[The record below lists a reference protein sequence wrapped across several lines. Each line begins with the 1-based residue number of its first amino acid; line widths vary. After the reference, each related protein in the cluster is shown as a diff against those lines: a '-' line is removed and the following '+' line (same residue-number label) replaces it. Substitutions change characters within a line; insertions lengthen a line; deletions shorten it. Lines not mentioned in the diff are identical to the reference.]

1 MAANKNQ
8 GPVNYILDS
17 EPDDDDSDD
26 ESKPKHVIPY
36 WAQRTYLFFACVCV
50 CVCNT
55 H

>member
-36 WAQRTYLFFACVCV
+36 WAQRTYIYLFFFFFNINRVF
-50 CVCNT
+50 
-55 H
+55 